1 MPWILP
7 NVKKQATSE
16 PPCFGGVFELKPPI
30 NQRTHTRKK
39 VRWVTW
45 VIWPKIIRAA
55 GGAGAGSARLIG
67 WGRPL
72 IAGVETADKL
82 IRLLI
87 MNSRSTMPH
96 TTPPPGGTTLCLKQT
111 NDSVNLG
118 KNLGHHFPNCEN
130 TILTTDEPFPI
141 CSTIFIWIF
150 TLSSNMRSPSQFW
163 TPDNHGLDLGPGLKV
178 DRGTLVDLT
187 AKVHEFGKKANLNS

>member
-1 MPWILP
+1 MSTSHQTKPRWMPWILP

-67 WGRPL
+67 WSRPL

-96 TTPPPGGTTLCLKQT
+96 TMPPPGGTTLCLKQT
-111 NDSVNLG
+111 
-118 KNLGHHFPNCEN
+118 K
-130 TILTTDEPFPI
+130 
-141 CSTIFIWIF
+141 
-150 TLSSNMRSPSQFW
+150 
-163 TPDNHGLDLGPGLKV
+163 
-178 DRGTLVDLT
+178 
-187 AKVHEFGKKANLNS
+187 FGKESGKSFSQLWKHNFDYRWTVSNLFNYFHLDFHPFFQHEITKSILNSW

>member
-7 NVKKQATSE
+7 NVKKPATSE

-111 NDSVNLG
+111 KFGKESETSFSQLWKHNFDYRWSVSNW
-118 KNLGHHFPNCEN
+118 
-130 TILTTDEPFPI
+130 
-141 CSTIFIWIF
+141 STIFIWIF

-163 TPDNHGLDLGPGLKV
+163 TPDNHGLGLGPGLKV